1 MPRGPAGNALES
13 GEHLCGIRRIHAAE
27 SGQNNLR
34 AAAGIPS
41 KNRKNAGN
49 PFFPFAFFHPRAI
62 LKYHCSVEP
71 SFSVTPV
78 KPSSPAS
85 DNPQDPPR
93 PGLSKKAKFWIGLS
107 LAVIIPLIA
116 AVLLWLAYLALF
128 PNNPRLVVNSVRL
141 AGNSGYWSPADSDER
156 RERMDR
162 ILSILR
168 IHPGRTPM
176 FSEEKDYD
184 LAAMSAKL
192 RQEIPELERADI
204 RRVLPDQIIFELHER
219 IPVANLGSNFYLD
232 GEGTVLD
239 KTACYDIS
247 ASLPSLACK
256 PADARVSKDN
266 SPFKRGEVLSESS
279 IRTTL
284 EFIRLTRVEF
294 TNVHLLSVYVS
305 QDSLQCRLLY
315 KNSQRV
321 FTILLPL
328 HVDDQKLHDDIF
340 GRLLPKLE
348 TSIQNREEE
357 DILDLRFEDRVIA
370 RKSS

>member
-1 MPRGPAGNALES
+1 M
-13 GEHLCGIRRIHAAE
+13 
-27 SGQNNLR
+27 
-34 AAAGIPS
+34 
-41 KNRKNAGN
+41 
-49 PFFPFAFFHPRAI
+49 
-62 LKYHCSVEP
+62 
-71 SFSVTPV
+71 

-85 DNPQDPPR
+85 DNPKDTPR

-107 LAVIIPLIA
+107 LAVVIPLIA

-141 AGNSGYWSPADSDER
+141 AGKSGYWSPPISKPDER
-156 RERMDR
+156 KDRMDR

-168 IHPGRTPM
+168 IHPGRTQM
-176 FSEEKDYD
+176 FSREKDYD
-184 LAAMSAKL
+184 LAVMSAKL
-192 RQEIPELERADI
+192 RQEIPELERAEI
-204 RRVLPDQIIFELHER
+204 RRVLPDQLVFELHER
-219 IPVANLGSNFYLD
+219 IPVANLGTNFYLD
-232 GEGTVLD
+232 GEGIVLD
-239 KTACYDIS
+239 KSACYDVS

-315 KNSQRV
+315 KTSPRI

-328 HVDDQKLHDDIF
+328 HVDDEQLHNDIF

-348 TSIQNREEE
+348 SSVQNREEE
-357 DILDLRFEDRVIA
+357 DILDLRFKDRVIA